1 VVDLLLFITFIS
13 MKNKNF
19 FNRKGLKSFRSFL
32 RDKATAAESTNQ
44 PPRPQI
50 DFVISDFNCTA
61 AAPPSKGGETFST
74 FRFYNSTLKLTPMPE
89 GGLNIW
95 LKTFFG
101 GEFTVHRRHR
111 GI

>member
-1 VVDLLLFITFIS
+1 

-19 FNRKGLKSFRSFL
+19 FNRKGLKSFRSFV

-50 DFVISDFNCTA
+50 DLVISDFNCTA

-74 FRFYNSTLKLTPMPE
+74 FRFYNSTLKLTPMPL
-89 GGLNIW
+89 GGLSELPDFNKSPLGDLGVSKRKMIF
-95 LKTFFG
+95 LKS
-101 GEFTVHRRHR
+101 
-111 GI
+111 